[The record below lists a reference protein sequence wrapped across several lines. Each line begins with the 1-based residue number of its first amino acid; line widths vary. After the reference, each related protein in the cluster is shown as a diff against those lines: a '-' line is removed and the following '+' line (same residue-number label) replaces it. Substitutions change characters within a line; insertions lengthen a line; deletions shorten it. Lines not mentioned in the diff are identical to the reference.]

1 MWEVCVLNPSQVSG
15 AAAAWTEALCG
26 RGPALS
32 LPSCEMPAASH
43 TRNKRA
49 SDARI
54 LETQVN
60 PKDRGRKGPQRA
72 TASVIR
78 QTHALVP

>member
-32 LPSCEMPAASH
+32 LPSCGTPAASH
-43 TRNKRA
+43 TQNKRA

-60 PKDRGRKGPQRA
+60 PKDRERKSPQRA
-72 TASVIR
+72 TPSVR
-78 QTHALVP
+78 R